1 MTSYELGYGNFVK
14 FDHDFI
20 GREALET
27 IEKKPHR
34 RKVTFAW
41 EADDVGKIMR
51 SMLDPGGENYKY
63 IDFPL
68 ANYGS
73 ASYDK
78 IVKGGRS
85 VGLSMFAGYSYN
97 ERSMLS
103 LGVVDTGVQ
112 NREELTRV
120 WGEESGGTKKTTVE
134 KHKQL
139 EVRVVVSPV
148 PYSAVARET
157 YATGWRTS
165 GKL

>member
-1 MTSYELGYGNFVK
+1 
-14 FDHDFI
+14 
-20 GREALET
+20 
-27 IEKKPHR
+27 
-34 RKVTFAW
+34 
-41 EADDVGKIMR
+41 MR
-51 SMLDPGGENYKY
+51 SMLDPGADNYKY

-78 IVKGGRS
+78 IVKGGRT

-103 LGVVDTGVQ
+103 LGVVDPDIQLG
-112 NREELTRV
+112 EELTLV
-120 WGEESGGTKKTTVE
+120 WGEESGGTNKTTVE

-157 YATGWRTS
+157 YATGWRTT